1 MQGAW
6 LLDMVRVHTILG
18 VVFEFDPI
26 YCAGGVGDLNPTHQC
41 AKVLSFT
48 FFSSH
53 GKKKRVNSD
62 SDNGPLPCGCR
73 YRLSD
78 VSQSPALHSG
88 NWVYRFRDRFSGRFL
103 VCLKVQHFILTA
115 GCLCRATE
123 SAGTTTG
130 TVVFVL
136 LPVQYLVPA
145 PGTGISVCVFMSCV
159 PVPVL
164 VRGAATTVLGQAK
177 GSLVSKNCH
186 RNIPVP

>member
-1 MQGAW
+1 MAAKAGKSWPWSFQNGEMMQGAW

-78 VSQSPALHSG
+78 LSQSPALHSG
-88 NWVYRFRDRFSGRFL
+88 NWVHRFRHRFSGVSQSPALHSCRWL
-103 VCLKVQHFILTA
+103 SLPCNGICRDYHRY
-115 GCLCRATE
+115 CSLCI
-123 SAGTTTG
+123 TTG
-130 TVVFVL
+130 TV
-136 LPVQYLVPA
+136 
-145 PGTGISVCVFMSCV
+145 PGTG
-159 PVPVL
+159 
-164 VRGAATTVLGQAK
+164 T
-177 GSLVSKNCH
+177 
-186 RNIPVP
+186 